1 MRERTGNL
9 GVCEKLGEKIRV
21 FAETRK
27 MLRMEKKKRVGKVE
41 FLGDSLQSYRE
52 TLSP

>member
-1 MRERTGNL
+1 MGNL

-21 FAETRK
+21 FAEIRK
-27 MLRMEKKKRVGKVE
+27 MLRMEKKRVGKVE